1 MPTKSKLHRLSATI
15 CLTLFSI
22 QVIMLLSGCYP
33 RLHELKK
40 APPFRGVWLT
50 NIASDALFSRHKIEQ
65 AVALCDSLG
74 INHIFVVV
82 WNDATTTY
90 PSQVMQQLTGQA
102 IQPEFAG
109 RDPLAEL
116 LEAAHRRH
124 IKVHAWFEFGFSCS
138 YQKPEGGPIIAAR
151 PHWAARDQYGQIA
164 TKNGFQWMNAF
175 HPEVQD
181 FISSLVLEVVT
192 NYPVDGIQG
201 DDRLPAQPSLA
212 GYDDY
217 TRALYRSQHNGQE
230 PPTYEKDYD
239 WVKWRSALLNDFLA
253 RLVQQ
258 VRESKPDLII
268 SMAPSIYPWSEAEY
282 LQDWPVWINMGW
294 IDWVIPQNYRYNIER
309 YNYELDQL
317 SRFQV
322 APERQPAVFP
332 GILLQVDQYNPSVG
346 LLDSM
351 LRANRRHGY
360 DGEVFFFFEGLRK
373 HKAYFMNNQ

>member
-1 MPTKSKLHRLSATI
+1 MKFSSIHITI
-15 CLTLFSI
+15 CLLAFSTVLA
-22 QVIMLLSGCYP
+22 VILTSCYH
-33 RLHELKK
+33 RLPSPDR
-40 APPFRGVWLT
+40 APAFRGVWLT
-50 NIASDALFSRHKIEQ
+50 NIASDALFSRDKIEQ
-65 AVALCDSLG
+65 AVALCDSVG

-90 PSQVMQQLTGQA
+90 PSEVMLQLTGQA

-116 LEAAHRRH
+116 IEAAHRRR

-138 YQKPEGGPIIAAR
+138 YQKSDGGPIIAAR
-151 PHWAARDQYGQIA
+151 PHWAARDQHGQIA

-181 FISSLVLEVVT
+181 FMSSLVMEVIN
-192 NYPVDGIQG
+192 NYAVDGIQG

-230 PPTYEKDYD
+230 PPAYEKDYD
-239 WVKWRSALLNDFLA
+239 WIKWRSALLNDFLA
-253 RLVQQ
+253 RLVYQIRQ
-258 VRESKPDLII
+258 SKPNIII

-309 YNYELDQL
+309 YTYELNQIAH
-317 SRFQV
+317 FQV
-322 APERQPAVFP
+322 APERQPNLFP
-332 GILLQVDQYNPSVG
+332 GILLQVDQYNPTVG

-351 LRANRRHGY
+351 VRANRRYGY
-360 DGEVFFFFEGLRK
+360 DGEVFFFFEGLKK
-373 HKAYFMNNQ
+373 HKSYFMDNR